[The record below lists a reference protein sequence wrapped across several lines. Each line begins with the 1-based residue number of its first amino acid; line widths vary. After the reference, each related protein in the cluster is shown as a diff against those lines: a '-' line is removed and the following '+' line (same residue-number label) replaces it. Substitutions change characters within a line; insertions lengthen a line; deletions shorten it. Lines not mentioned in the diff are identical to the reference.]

1 MLRARHS
8 GGRNPVLDKHG
19 IRALRSLLPFMVKI
33 HPIPALSVNPTQAN
47 QVTCVPY
54 DIVSREECRTL
65 AKDHPSTLLRIDRAD
80 LEFPDTVKFNAP
92 EVYKKAG
99 QNFAQL
105 IKNESFLKESRPS
118 IYLVRMIEGKHR
130 QRGFAALADFA
141 DYASGQL
148 RKHEFTRP
156 DKEDDRV
163 NLIRNVGALTG
174 PVLATYPDLPELT
187 SQMNEIELTVK
198 PLAEVTDERGVQ
210 HTVWRCPDP
219 AEIVKLFT
227 QVSRSYIADGHHRAA
242 AAFRMSKE
250 KPSPLGILTVYF
262 PASELRVLP
271 YHRLVLK
278 LDPLTPATF
287 LEEVRKVFQVTP
299 SPTAPPDESGK
310 IGLFLEGKWHQLSW
324 KADEKS
330 DPVAQLDASALQDR
344 LLGPVLQV
352 KDPRTDSRLDFVGGI
367 HGTKSLEDKVNSGQA
382 TAAFSLPAVSLSQ
395 ILAVADADQI
405 MPPKSTWFEPKLRS
419 GFYVHQFGPVRS

>member
-1 MLRARHS
+1 
-8 GGRNPVLDKHG
+8 
-19 IRALRSLLPFMVKI
+19 MVKV
-33 HPIPALSVNPTQAN
+33 HPIPALTVDPKSAIEI
-47 QVTCVPY
+47 TCVPY
-54 DIVSREECRTL
+54 DIVSRDECRAL
-65 AKDHPSTLLRIDRAD
+65 AKDHPNTLLRVDRAD

-92 EVYKKAG
+92 EVYKKAA
-99 QNFAQL
+99 QNFSRL
-105 IKNESFLKESRPS
+105 IENGSLLREANPS

-130 QRGFAALADFA
+130 QRGFAALADFG

-163 NLIRNVGALTG
+163 TLIRHLGALTG
-174 PVLATYPDLPELT
+174 PVLAAYPDLPELT
-187 SQMNEIELTVK
+187 AQMDEIELTVK
-198 PLAEVTDERGVQ
+198 PLAEVTDERGVK
-210 HTVWRCPDP
+210 HTVWRCPDA
-219 AEIVKLFT
+219 AEIVRLFT

-242 AAFRMSKE
+242 AAARLAKE
-250 KPSPLGILTVYF
+250 KPGPLGILTVYF

-278 LDPLTPATF
+278 LNPFTPAAF
-287 LEEVRKVFQVTP
+287 LEEAKKVFQVTP
-299 SPTAPPDESGK
+299 SPFAPPDETGK
-310 IGLFLEGKWHQLSW
+310 IGLFLQGKWYQLAW
-324 KADEKS
+324 KADAKS
-330 DPVAQLDASALQDR
+330 DPVARLDASALQDR

-367 HGTKSLEDKVNSGQA
+367 HGTKSLEDRVNSGQA
-382 TAAFSLPAVSLSQ
+382 AAAFSLPAVSLSQ

-419 GFYVHQFGPVRS
+419 GFYVHQFAQAQP

>member
-1 MLRARHS
+1 
-8 GGRNPVLDKHG
+8 
-19 IRALRSLLPFMVKI
+19 MVRI
-33 HPIPALSVNPTQAN
+33 HPIPALSVNPDQAA

-54 DIVSREECRTL
+54 DIVSRAECRAL
-65 AKDHPSTLLRIDRAD
+65 AKDHPDTLLRADRAD
-80 LEFPDTVKFNAP
+80 LEFPDSVRFNAP
-92 EVYKKAG
+92 EVYIKAAE
-99 QNFAQL
+99 NFARL
-105 IKNESFLKESRPS
+105 VKNRSLLLEKRPA

-163 NLIRNVGALTG
+163 NLIRHLGALTG
-174 PVLATYPDLPELT
+174 PVLAAYPDLPELT
-187 SQMNEIELTVK
+187 AQMDEIELTVK
-198 PLAEVTDERGVQ
+198 PLAEVTDERGVK
-210 HTVWRCPDP
+210 HTVWRCPDA
-219 AEIVKLFT
+219 AEIVRLFT

-242 AAFRMSKE
+242 AAARLSNE
-250 KPSPLGILTVYF
+250 KPGPLGILTVYF

-278 LDPLTPATF
+278 LDPFTPATF
-287 LEEVRKVFQVTP
+287 LEEAKKVFQVTP
-299 SPTAPPDESGK
+299 SPSAPPDETGK
-310 IGLFLEGKWHQLSW
+310 IGLFLEGKWHQLAW
-324 KADEKS
+324 KADPKS
-330 DPVAQLDASALQDR
+330 DPVAKLDASALQDR

-352 KDPRTDSRLDFVGGI
+352 QDPRTDARLDFVGGI
-367 HGTKSLEDKVNSGQA
+367 HGTKGLEDRVNSGQA
-382 TAAFSLPAVSLSQ
+382 AAAFSLPAVSLSQ

-419 GFYVHQFGPVRS
+419 GFYVHQFGPTQP

>member
-1 MLRARHS
+1 
-8 GGRNPVLDKHG
+8 
-19 IRALRSLLPFMVKI
+19 MVRI
-33 HPIPALSVNPTQAN
+33 HPIPALSVNPAQAA

-54 DIVSREECRTL
+54 DIVSRAECRAL
-65 AKDHPSTLLRIDRAD
+65 AKDHPDTLLRADRAD
-80 LEFPDTVKFNAP
+80 LEFPDSVRFNAP
-92 EVYKKAG
+92 EVYIKAAE
-99 QNFAQL
+99 NFARL
-105 IKNESFLKESRPS
+105 VKNRSLLPEKRPA

-130 QRGFAALADFA
+130 QRGFAALADFS

-163 NLIRNVGALTG
+163 NLIRHLGALTG

-187 SQMNEIELTVK
+187 AQMDEIELTVK
-198 PLAEVTDERGVQ
+198 SLAEVTDERGVK
-210 HTVWRCPDP
+210 HTVWRCPDA
-219 AEIVKLFT
+219 AEIVRLFK

-242 AAFRMSKE
+242 AAARLSKE
-250 KPSPLGILTVYF
+250 KSGPLGILTVYF

-278 LDPLTPATF
+278 LDPFTPATF
-287 LEEVRKVFQVTP
+287 LDEAKKVFQVTP
-299 SPTAPPDESGK
+299 SPNAPPDETGK
-310 IGLFLEGKWHQLSW
+310 IGLFLQGKWYELAW
-324 KADEKS
+324 KADEKF
-330 DPVAQLDASALQDR
+330 DPVAKLDASALQDR
-344 LLGPVLQV
+344 LLGPILKV
-352 KDPRTDSRLDFVGGI
+352 KDPRTDTRLDFVGGI

-382 TAAFSLPAVSLSQ
+382 SAAFSLPAVSLSQ

-419 GFYVHQFGPVRS
+419 GFYVHQFGPTQP